1 MKISI
6 IAAVAQNNVIGK
18 DNKLLWRLKKDM
30 QWFKKH
36 TSGHCV
42 LMGRKT
48 FDSLGKPL
56 PNRKNIVITS
66 KPSENSED
74 LIFFKNI
81 EEGISYAKEHGET
94 ELFVIG
100 GGEIYKQLLP
110 KSETIYLTIVDCEP
124 EGDTYFPV
132 LDYNNYQIIFE
143 EYHES
148 DDENEYPFSFIIMN
162 RC

>member
-48 FDSLGKPL
+48 FESLGKPL

-66 KPSENSED
+66 KPIENNED
-74 LIFFKNI
+74 LLFFKSI
-81 EEGISYAKEHGET
+81 EEGINYAKEHGET

-100 GGEIYKQLLP
+100 GGDIYKQLLP
-110 KSETIYLTIVDCEP
+110 KAETIYLTIVDCEP
-124 EGDTYFPV
+124 DGDTFFPI
-132 LDYNNYQIIFE
+132 LEYSNYKIVFE

-148 DDENEYPFSFIIMN
+148 DEFNEFPFSFIIMN
-162 RC
+162 SY